1 MLNPLPVSEWTPQAA
16 AHLLNRAGFGGTP
29 EEIQKLHALGHPGA
43 VESLL
48 GAGEELDLFPPPEL
62 EPVTVRIRAL
72 KKENL
77 SRTAFE
83 ERKKMER
90 DRARDKSI
98 ELRHWWLVR
107 IRETPN
113 PAREKA
119 TLFWH
124 GHWASGKPKVKD
136 PFHLHRQNETLR
148 ANALGPF
155 APFAKQISRDPTM
168 IEFLDLQSSSAK
180 NPNENFA
187 REALELFT
195 LGEGHY
201 SEADIAEAARA
212 FTGYRINRETGGF
225 EFKAKESDS
234 KTKTVLGKTG
244 PLTGDDVIDII
255 VAQPR
260 CSEFLAGKIW
270 TYYAGTKPSE
280 ALQQALSE
288 EYRDTGMD
296 TGKLLRTIFTSRD
309 FFAPNVIRHQIKSP
323 VQWLVQLCKTL
334 EIPMPRQKFSHPIL
348 ANLGQKLFEPPNV
361 KGWEGGRAWISSS
374 SLLVRYNAAGN
385 LVRGG
390 GGPLPDIDKLVPP
403 GQTAEKTADA
413 LAWRL
418 FQAPMPPPLR
428 ERTLAFISENGSSA
442 AARRDL
448 LHLLMS
454 TPEYQ
459 LT

>member
-1 MLNPLPVSEWTPQAA
+1 MLSPLPDSEWTPQAA
-16 AHLLNRAGFGGTP
+16 AHLLNRAAFGGTP
-29 EEIQKLHALGHPGA
+29 DEIQKLHALGHHGA

-48 GAGEELDLFPPPEL
+48 GAGEELDLFPAPDM
-62 EPVTVRIRAL
+62 EPISVRLHTL
-72 KKENL
+72 KKEKL
-77 SRTAFE
+77 GEAEFK
-83 ERKKMER
+83 ERKQAELDK
-90 DRARDKSI
+90 AREKSV
-98 ELRHWWLVR
+98 ELRQWWLR
-107 IRETPN
+107 RMRETTN

-136 PFHLHRQNETLR
+136 PFHLHRQNETHR
-148 ANALGPF
+148 ASALGPF
-155 APFAKQISRDPTM
+155 APFAKQISRDPVM
-168 IEFLDLQSSSAK
+168 IEFLDLQSSTAK

-187 REALELFT
+187 REVMELFM

-201 SEADIAEAARA
+201 SEADIVEAARA
-212 FTGYRINRETGGF
+212 FTGYRVNRETGRF
-225 EFKAKESDS
+225 EFRAKQADS
-234 KTKTVLGKTG
+234 RTKTFLGKTG

-270 TYYAGTKPSE
+270 TFYAGRKPSE
-280 ALQQALSE
+280 ALQKALSE
-288 EYRDTGMD
+288 EYRRNGMD
-296 TGKLLRTIFTSRD
+296 TGNLLRTIFMSRD
-309 FFAPNVIRHQIKSP
+309 FFESNVVRHQIKSP
-323 VQWLVQLCKTL
+323 VQWLVQLCRTL
-334 EIPMPRQKFSHPIL
+334 EIPMPRHKHSHPIL

-403 GQTAEKTADA
+403 GQTPEKTADT

-418 FQAPMPPPLR
+418 FQAQMPPPLR
-428 ERTLAFISENGSSA
+428 ERTLAFISEKGSSA